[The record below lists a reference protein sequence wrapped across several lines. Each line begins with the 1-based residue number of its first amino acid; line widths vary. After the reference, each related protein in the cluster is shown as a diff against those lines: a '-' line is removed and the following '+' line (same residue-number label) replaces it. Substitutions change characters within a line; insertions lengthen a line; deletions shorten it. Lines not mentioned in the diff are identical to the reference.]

1 MRVINHIFL
10 AAAAAA
16 LALVSCTK
24 ETTDNTENTQG
35 QKSGVRTIT
44 VAFANP
50 DTRTSPTD
58 VSGGIQ
64 PVWATGDQLTISDG
78 STTKT
83 IDVPT
88 DAVGKATFTFTT
100 DLTGTIKVYYPG
112 GDKYATYWDNGN
124 VKISAK
130 QTGEFATAN
139 LCKGTVAED
148 GTNLTLTNQ
157 TALFQV
163 TPPSGVK
170 QFTIT
175 SLKSVVDGVAR
186 TGTAQPINT
195 DGADD
200 AAKLIITVGNNT
212 ADLGICYVALAS
224 GVNLSDLSFEYTT
237 DDTHGAMK
245 GIPMKDIA
253 EGNDKVTPGSVYT
266 ITANNWHEY
275 VTVDGKKWATQ
286 NVAVTASGK
295 REFGNTGLVIGDY
308 FQWASHAGYCGS
320 ASDSDGGFLIYS
332 SFTNKKCGDSKD
344 EFTFKSGVAQFYTE
358 TDSDGVAWSPYCDNT
373 TGTYDSKYSSSTK
386 TRLDLEDDAAFYFWG
401 GAWRMPEAGDF
412 SNLLSKTGTTGSNF
426 DATSGVLT
434 INGKGLFFPAAGCGG
449 GMELSNAGVRG
460 DYWSSSLITGLPSN
474 AFCLN
479 FYVGYFGVVSSDRYF
494 GFSVRPLS
502 E

>member
-50 DTRTSPTD
+50 DTRTSPTN
-58 VSGGIQ
+58 VTGGVQ
-64 PVWATGDQLTISDG
+64 PVWATGDQLTISNG

-124 VKISAK
+124 VKISAT
-130 QTGEFATAN
+130 QTGDFATAN

-163 TPPSGVK
+163 TPPSEVK
-170 QFTIT
+170 QFTVT
-175 SLKSVVDGVAR
+175 SLKTIVNGQR
-186 TGTAQPINT
+186 TEGTAAPIA
-195 DGADD
+195 ADN
-200 AAKLIITVGNNT
+200 ATVINVGSSGST
-212 ADLGICYVALAS
+212 LTTFYVALAE

-237 DDTHGAMK
+237 DPTHGAMK
-245 GIPMKDIA
+245 GIPMKDI
-253 EGNDKVTPGSVYT
+253 EGNDAVTPGSVYT

-275 VTVDGKKWATQ
+275 VKVGDQKWATM
-286 NVAVTASGK
+286 NVGA
-295 REFGNTGLVIGDY
+295 
-308 FQWASHAGYCGS
+308 
-320 ASDSDGGFLIYS
+320 
-332 SFTNKKCGDSKD
+332 
-344 EFTFKSGVAQFYTE
+344 TE
-358 TDSDGVAWSPYCDNT
+358 TNPNGLYFAWGET
-373 TGTYDSKYSSSTK
+373 TGHAAATNGDGAFVSGFATDNSKGFSWANAPFNGSENYDGTYFDSVKGDVCPNGVLALAY
-386 TRLDLEDDAAFYFWG
+386 DAAYVNWG
-401 GAWRMPEAGDF
+401 GAWRMPTDNDF
-412 SNLLSKTGTTGSNF
+412 IAFLGGTSSSFTEVEDGSF
-426 DATSGVLT
+426 THQSVT
-434 INGKGLFFPAAGCGG
+434 FPAAGYGHG
-449 GMELSNAGVRG
+449 SVLRG
-460 DYWSSSLITGLPSN
+460 NIDEDDNYYWSSSLSTSNPSR
-474 AFCLN
+474 AYLLSFI
-479 FYVGYFGVVSSDRYF
+479 YGAAYMSSGNRCDGRP
-494 GFSVRPLS
+494 VRPLS

>member
-44 VAFANP
+44 VAFSKP
-50 DTRTSPTD
+50 DTRTSPTN
-58 VSGGIQ
+58 VTGGIQ
-64 PVWATGDQLTISDG
+64 PVWATDDQLTISNG

-83 IDVPT
+83 IDVPAK
-88 DAVGKATFTFTT
+88 AVGNTTFTFTT
-100 DLTGTIKVYYPG
+100 DLTGTIDVYYPG
-112 GDKYATYWDNGN
+112 GDLFETYWNDGN
-124 VKISAK
+124 AKISSI

-139 LCKGTVAED
+139 LCKGTVAEN

-195 DGADD
+195 DGADA
-200 AAKLIITVGNNT
+200 AAKLVITVGDNS
-212 ADLGICYVALAS
+212 AELGICYVALAS

-245 GIPMKDIA
+245 GIPMKDIP
-253 EGNDKVTPGSVYT
+253 EGKDAVTAGNVYT

-275 VTVDGKKWATQ
+275 VTVNGKKWATM
-286 NVAVTASGK
+286 NVGASSP
-295 REFGNTGLVIGDY
+295 TDYGDY
-308 FQWASHAGYCGS
+308 FAWGEVVGHKYISDQWTNFPTENPEPYRYTGTWS
-320 ASDSDGGFLIYS
+320 ASDCFADCNTPYYDGGEYS
-332 SFTNKKCGDSKD
+332 G
-344 EFTFKSGVAQFYTE
+344 
-358 TDSDGVAWSPYCDNT
+358 
-373 TGTYDSKYSSSTK
+373 SKYNDAFSAT
-386 TRLDLEDDAAFYFWG
+386 LELSDDAANVQWG
-401 GAWRMPEAGDF
+401 GSWRMPTKEELGALWNLSSKAWTDSYNSTGVKGRVF
-412 SNLLSKTGTTGSNF
+412 SDGTNS
-426 DATSGVLT
+426 V
-434 INGKGLFFPAAGCGG
+434 FFPAADSGNG
-449 GMELSNAGVRG
+449 ADPTDPG
-460 DYWSSSLITGLPSN
+460 DFGHYWSSSLRPDYPCNAGCLFFFIGSGGTGSHIRSN
-474 AFCLN
+474 
-479 FYVGYFGVVSSDRYF
+479 GH
-494 GFSVRPLS
+494 SVRPLS